1 MIDLRTLIVS
11 CGLLL
16 ILIACGADQG
26 QNAPEMIVLNT
37 NECTDSL
44 LKVPV
49 RVHLLSSTIEQ
60 LNSTST
66 EAQVRSHFAE
76 TNRIWNQACIIFE
89 IEQIAAAPPG

>member
-1 MIDLRTLIVS
+1 MMNLRTLIVS

-16 ILIACGADQG
+16 NLIACGADQG

-37 NECTDSL
+37 NECADSL

-60 LNSTST
+60 LNSTTFHLPNSPQITNTKRTQNPIT
-66 EAQVRSHFAE
+66 ETPH
-76 TNRIWNQACIIFE
+76 TKT
-89 IEQIAAAPPG
+89 